1 MNGANVSILGAT
13 GASLSSQ
20 RVQGAGAV
28 AADAVS
34 GRMVMSLTTTG
45 PASVDLRLA
54 VPQLE
59 LGSTATAPQW

>member
-1 MNGANVSILGAT
+1 
-13 GASLSSQ
+13 
-20 RVQGAGAV
+20 
-28 AADAVS
+28 
-34 GRMVMSLTTTG
+34 MSLTTTG